1 MNQDFCTFGNFEEDT
16 AFEPFPTNTTL
27 PSYTSVESNSQLS
40 SSPNH
45 DTDSVSDK
53 SKKIRK
59 KRNTYQKIDDE
70 TRMKLLDAVSQ
81 GDTLKAAAKK
91 FSVNY
96 SSAKSILH
104 TFRKEGR
111 IFKKSAQERTP
122 RKRTK
127 TSSQDL
133 EMSPIYLTNHHPD
146 DYVVGLPE
154 TYNPQPYFSDY
165 KYQKEGPIQS
175 SPQSLEL
182 QRSNSSAMTIN
193 TFGNHLKIVG
203 GSRQSS
209 MENYNYNNSYTNEP
223 QHQHQ
228 QAPPVH
234 RDWQPT
240 HPERVE
246 KDQHYYNMREQPAQ
260 NINQYPPNIPDNCR
274 TFDPIY
280 VDLSKPQ
287 QIPANLNK
295 REDYYRSRNPSEGYY
310 QRNYP
315 EMPTHVAHHD
325 LGPAEQ
331 NSHDVSCFLNSSKG
345 YNSQQRA
352 PEQFYQNHERY
363 PQNGQYRSNPEHQ
376 GQYPEGGVR
385 GPYPTNYNMKFNE
398 NAPGIMKTASLKS
411 Y

>member
-1 MNQDFCTFGNFEEDT
+1 MNQDFCTFGNFEEDPNFESFT
-16 AFEPFPTNTTL
+16 ANTAL

-40 SSPNH
+40 SSPCH
-45 DTDSVSDK
+45 DTDSLSDK

-133 EMSPIYLTNHHPD
+133 EMSPIYLTNHHPE
-146 DYVVGLPE
+146 DYVGVPE

-165 KYQKEGPIQS
+165 KS
-175 SPQSLEL
+175 SPQNNEP
-182 QRSNSSAMTIN
+182 QRSSMTIN
-193 TFGNHLKIVG
+193 TLGNHLKIVG
-203 GSRQSS
+203 GTPKQPA
-209 MENYNYNNSYTNEP
+209 MENYNNSNNYQTYSPESQQQ
-223 QHQHQ
+223 QH
-228 QAPPVH
+228 
-234 RDWQPT
+234 WQPA
-240 HPERVE
+240 PKE
-246 KDQHYYNMREQPAQ
+246 QHYYNMPEQPAQ
-260 NINQYPPNIPDNCR
+260 NISHYPPNIPDNCR

-280 VDLSKPQ
+280 VDLSKSQ
-287 QIPANLNK
+287 QIPLNLNK
-295 REDYYRSRNPSEGYY
+295 REDYYRYRNTNASEGYY
-310 QRNYP
+310 HHRGNYP
-315 EMPTHVAHHD
+315 EMQQNHPNQVPHHD
-325 LGPAEQ
+325 LGPEQ
-331 NSHDVSCFLNSSKG
+331 NSHDVSCFLNSNSSNKG
-345 YNSQQRA
+345 YNLQERG
-352 PEQFYQNHERY
+352 PEVHQYHHNYEQY
-363 PQNGQYRSNPEHQ
+363 PPHAQYRNDVVEHQ
-376 GQYPEGGVR
+376 SQHPEGGARGQYPN
-385 GPYPTNYNMKFNE
+385 NYNMKFNE
-398 NAPGIMKTASLKS
+398 NTPGMMKTASLKS